1 MPRGVNIFEPS
12 LRTGVGS
19 QLERRRVSKSVIKST
34 RRSRGFTL
42 LELMIV
48 LSVMM
53 ILMSIA
59 VPFYQ
64 QHVVQAREAVLRQ
77 NLDTL
82 NKVIEAYRLDKRES
96 PQTLDDL
103 VTAGYLHQ
111 LPNDPMTGHPDWAT
125 EQEDSTNALDPQQ
138 SGIFRVHSASTGTA
152 LNGEAYSTW

>member
-1 MPRGVNIFEPS
+1 MPRGVNIFGPN
-12 LRTGVGS
+12 LRKSVGTE
-19 QLERRRVSKSVIKST
+19 QARRPVSKSAK
-34 RRSRGFTL
+34 RWRGFTL

-59 VPFYQ
+59 MPFYQ
-64 QHVVQAREAVLRQ
+64 QHVVQAREAVLKQ

-111 LPNDPMTGHPDWAT
+111 LPIDPMTGKADWAPD
-125 EQEDSTNALDPQQ
+125 QEDSTNALDPQQ
-138 SGIFRVHSASTGTA
+138 TGIFRVHSASTGTA

>member
-1 MPRGVNIFEPS
+1 MPRGVNIFGPIS
-12 LRTGVGS
+12 RI
-19 QLERRRVSKSVIKST
+19 RVSRELARRPEGRSMK
-34 RRSRGFTL
+34 RSRGFTL

-48 LSVMM
+48 LAVMM

-59 VPFYQ
+59 MPFYQ
-64 QHVVQAREAVLRQ
+64 QHVVQAREAVLKQ

-103 VTAGYLHQ
+103 VSAGYLHQ
-111 LPNDPMTGHPDWAT
+111 LPIDPMTGKADWST

-138 SGIFRVHSASTGTA
+138 TGIFRVHSASTGTA
-152 LNGEAYSTW
+152 LNGEAYSSW